1 MSILPQTQT
10 SQRGYRGDALKSVA
24 LTVVGFMH
32 WTANLLRGT
41 GRIRVS
47 SIAEPPLLEGFL

>member
-1 MSILPQTQT
+1 
-10 SQRGYRGDALKSVA
+10 
-24 LTVVGFMH
+24 VGFMH